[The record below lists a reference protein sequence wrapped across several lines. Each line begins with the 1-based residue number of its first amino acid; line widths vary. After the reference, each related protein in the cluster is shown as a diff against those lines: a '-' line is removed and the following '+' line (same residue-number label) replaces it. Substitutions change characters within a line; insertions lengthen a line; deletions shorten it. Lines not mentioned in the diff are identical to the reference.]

1 MYQVNKKRR
10 SFNTNIMQKM
20 MFEEQELEL
29 DDYQFQ
35 YKIDSVQAEI
45 DHIMPYFSGSHQS
58 NQHSSLNKDGVSE

>member
-1 MYQVNKKRR
+1 MNKKRR

-58 NQHSSLNKDGVSE
+58 NPHSSVNKDGVSE

>member
-35 YKIDSVQAEI
+35 YKIDSV
-45 DHIMPYFSGSHQS
+45 
-58 NQHSSLNKDGVSE
+58 

>member
-1 MYQVNKKRR
+1 
-10 SFNTNIMQKM
+10 MQKM